1 MARYKLNAKGGKMEK
16 IVKISKKDL
25 RKAWDKIKHS
35 DKEKSDIKFE
45 KLCIELG
52 L

>member
-1 MARYKLNAKGGKMEK
+1 MKT
-16 IVKISKKDL
+16 VTISKEDL

-45 KLCIELG
+45 NLCRQLG
-52 L
+52 LDTAKVLEK

>member
-1 MARYKLNAKGGKMEK
+1 MKK
-16 IVKISKKDL
+16 IEITKEDL

-35 DKEKSDIKFE
+35 DKTKSDIKFQ
-45 KLCIELG
+45 KLCKELG